1 VLIAILLKSA
11 RLLPDIKKLA
21 PRQKRRNQCV
31 RLNFWWNNNLHL
43 MNPLMR
49 NESVVHPTVLTFLLI
64 EEFSA
69 MCVVSAV
76 DTLRAANRILGFEGY
91 HWQFISHDG
100 KPVRSSAGLAMEV
113 EGSINEDFRTDF
125 LFVCASMVH
134 DPPYRQRLHSR
145 LKHFDRMG
153 VKLGS
158 VSIGAFILA
167 RAGLLD
173 GYRCTVHWEYE
184 PAFREEFPDLEYR
197 PALFV
202 IDRNRY
208 TGSGGIASMELIL
221 HLIEEDYGEEI
232 CLEVANNFHLDR
244 IRNENDIQRSGSIA
258 RINTMPASIQ
268 SAVRIMLENTEIPLS
283 NVEIA
288 ARINTSVRNLERMFK
303 RNLKSSP
310 AKYYLSLRLEKARE
324 LLMHTNLSTLEVAL
338 QTGFSSSSYF
348 ARCFQHE
355 FGKRPS
361 DVRKKSRIERFS

>member
-1 VLIAILLKSA
+1 MHIPAIRGENA
-11 RLLPDIKKLA
+11 A
-21 PRQKRRNQCV
+21 
-31 RLNFWWNNNLHL
+31 
-43 MNPLMR
+43 NPK
-49 NESVVHPTVLTFLLI
+49 VLTFLLI

-69 MCVVSAV
+69 MCVITAV

-91 HWQFISHDG
+91 RWRFISHDG
-100 KPVRSSAGLAMEV
+100 NPVRASGGLIV
-113 EGSINEDFRTDF
+113 EADGNIGEEFHTDF
-125 LFVCASMVH
+125 LFVCASAVH

-145 LKHFDRMG
+145 LKHFDRVG

-173 GYRCTVHWEYE
+173 GHRCTVHWEYE
-184 PAFREEFPDLEYR
+184 PAFREEFPELEYR

-208 TGSGGIASMELIL
+208 TGSGGIASMELML
-221 HLIEEDYGEEI
+221 HLIEEDYGEDL

-244 IRNENDIQRSGSIA
+244 IRKADDIQRSGSIA

-268 SAVRIMLENTEIPLS
+268 AAVRTMLENTEVPLS
-283 NVEIA
+283 NIEIA
-288 ARINTSVRNLERMFK
+288 TRINTSVRNLERMFK

-348 ARCFQHE
+348 ARCFQRE
-355 FGKRPS
+355 FGRRPS
-361 DVRKKSRIERFS
+361 DIRKREKRRF